1 MKAMIMMLA
10 LAGVLAFNAAP
21 ALAADDNLTAKITA
35 AKTAADHEA
44 IADEYTK
51 EAAEAEANAAA
62 HDKMAASYKGGGKL
76 GQFHAEQHCKSIAD
90 RYRAQAKDLKAL
102 AAAHRAQAKAAGK

>member
-1 MKAMIMMLA
+1 MKAMMMLA
-10 LAGVLAFNAAP
+10 LAAVLAINGAP
-21 ALAADDNLTAKITA
+21 ALAADDDLTAKIAA

-44 IADEYTK
+44 IADEYAK
-51 EAAEAEANAAA
+51 EAAEAEANAAK

-90 RYRAQAKDLKAL
+90 RDHAQAKDLNAL
-102 AAAHRAQAKAAGK
+102 AAAHRAQAQAASK